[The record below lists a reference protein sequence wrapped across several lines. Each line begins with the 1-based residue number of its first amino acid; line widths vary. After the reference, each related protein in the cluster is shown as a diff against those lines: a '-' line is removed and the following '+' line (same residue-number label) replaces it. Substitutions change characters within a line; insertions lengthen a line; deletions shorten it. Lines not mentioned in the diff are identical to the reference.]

1 MRRNTVKAHACIV
14 GAPAPGRH
22 IVGTQKWHTR
32 GKHRERI
39 LPFTREWL
47 VRFASAENGYKAPAA
62 AETEYKAP
70 AAPETESRFAF
81 LSKSSPHTQV
91 RLHPCGLACHVPRRR
106 RLNSHRAQL
115 PLHHTP
121 AALRTRCAP
130 HHSHPTTYLHFRS
143 SNAPLPYSFVIK
155 PSTGR

>member
-1 MRRNTVKAHACIV
+1 MDFDDADIV
-14 GAPAPGRH
+14 HDVAPAPKKKG
-22 IVGTQKWHTR
+22 GDGAK
-32 GKHRERI
+32 KK
-39 LPFTREWL
+39 
-47 VRFASAENGYKAPAA
+47 SAKAGKAPAA
-62 AETEYKAP
+62 AETESKRP
-70 AAPETESRFAF
+70 LSRNRVSVRTFR
-81 LSKSSPHTQV
+81 SRSPHTQV